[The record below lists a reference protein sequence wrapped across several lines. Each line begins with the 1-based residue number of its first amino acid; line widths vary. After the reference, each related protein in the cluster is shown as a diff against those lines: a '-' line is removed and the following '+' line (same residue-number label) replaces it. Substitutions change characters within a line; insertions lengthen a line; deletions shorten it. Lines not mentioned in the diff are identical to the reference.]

1 MTMSEDQAQSLLNEA
16 AAQARSERQ
25 AQEDG
30 QSVQAWSTRADRW
43 RLPVPETESDPA
55 LPGTHRS
62 PLGAI
67 SWIFPPQ
74 GREQIPERFWILL
87 DRLWGVLQ
95 ADEAPTRIQVEDV
108 AWPATDPTH
117 SPRVQ
122 FAESDLAWGAKL
134 LAMMIEVRDE
144 LTRQAATPELSG
156 VEQMIAR
163 LQSQLE
169 TLEQQSRS

>member
-1 MTMSEDQAQSLLNEA
+1 M
-16 AAQARSERQ
+16 
-25 AQEDG
+25 
-30 QSVQAWSTRADRW
+30 
-43 RLPVPETESDPA
+43 
-55 LPGTHRS
+55 
-62 PLGAI
+62 
-67 SWIFPPQ
+67 
-74 GREQIPERFWILL
+74 
-87 DRLWGVLQ
+87 LQ
-95 ADEAPTRIQVEDV
+95 ADEAPTRILVEDV

>member
-1 MTMSEDQAQSLLNEA
+1 MWRRVPMTMSEDQAQSLLNEA
-16 AAQARSERQ
+16 AAQARSEQQ

-74 GREQIPERFWILL
+74 GRDQIPERFCILL
-87 DRLWGVLQ
+87 DRLRS
-95 ADEAPTRIQVEDV
+95 EER
-108 AWPATDPTH
+108 
-117 SPRVQ
+117 RVGK
-122 FAESDLAWGAKL
+122 AC
-134 LAMMIEVRDE
+134 
-144 LTRQAATPELSG
+144 
-156 VEQMIAR
+156 
-163 LQSQLE
+163 
-169 TLEQQSRS
+169 

>member
-16 AAQARSERQ
+16 AAQARSEQQ
-25 AQEDG
+25 AQETA
-30 QSVQAWSTRADRW
+30 QNIQTWATRADRW

-55 LPGTHRS
+55 LPGTHPS

-95 ADEAPTRIQVEDV
+95 ADEAPTRILVEDV
-108 AWPATDPTH
+108 TWPATDPTH

-122 FAESDLAWGAKL
+122 FAESDLAWGVKL